1 MNYCLII
8 CNSFQFCKRRRLDQL
23 GGKDANQAIRE
34 KMKYLIADTVLERY
48 TWRGTGD
55 KKAFEKLT
63 FLNDLLYKSVCS
75 QFKKYTLKEFQL
87 YMVQWLKHSKTRQR
101 TVVYHYP
108 NREQQLENDEEYDED
123 FDNRD

>member
-1 MNYCLII
+1 
-8 CNSFQFCKRRRLDQL
+8 
-23 GGKDANQAIRE
+23 
-34 KMKYLIADTVLERY
+34 MKYLIADTVLERY

-123 FDNRD
+123 FDNSD